1 MEKINELVVAAFT
14 ITVSTIAWVIKK
26 MFSRIE
32 KLEDK
37 LDLVERNLLTRDD
50 IQQIKDTQ
58 TLILQHLL
66 EHRKTEANKREP
78 TPKFRLE

>member
-1 MEKINELVVAAFT
+1 MDKINELLAAAFA
-14 ITVSTIAWVIKK
+14 ITVSTIAWTAKK

-32 KLEDK
+32 RLENNLAD
-37 LDLVERNLLTRDD
+37 VERNLLTRED

-66 EHRKTEANKREP
+66 EHRKTESRAKP
-78 TPKFRLE
+78 MPKHRLE

>member
-1 MEKINELVVAAFT
+1 MEKINELLAAAFT
-14 ITVSTIAWVIKK
+14 ITVSTIAWTAKK

-32 KLEDK
+32 RLENNLAD
-37 LDLVERNLLTRDD
+37 VERNLLTRED

-66 EHRKTEANKREP
+66 EHRKPESRAKP
-78 TPKFRLE
+78 MPKHRLQ